1 MTRVQAA
8 RAGERLA
15 DIPILRG
22 NAVELLVDGEATFAS
37 ILEGIDAAEEY
48 ILFQFF
54 IVRDDDLGRKLQS
67 RMFEK
72 DFANSR
78 RMVAADYD
86 DRSFWFKLGVRLS
99 RLTAPIL

>member
-1 MTRVQAA
+1 MMD
-8 RAGERLA
+8 AG
-15 DIPILRG
+15 
-22 NAVELLVDGEATFAS
+22 F
-37 ILEGIDAAEEY
+37 AAEVE
-48 ILFQFF
+48 
-54 IVRDDDLGRKLQS
+54 